1 MIWDRKSGIIQQR
14 THICKGWH
22 GMDETRLKHIMT
34 DEIYLFLPRK
44 NSGPNFLQELFLLW
58 CQLHSLNNWKRQYSH
73 VNRIIQRD
81 ACCEYCCFQLLCQ
94 SQIGMDFLVGLS
106 LNQRVYIRKAWNL
119 LFSLNFL
126 LDKLHKLQQKVV
138 RSKCVN
144 QKVLKI
150 CHSETKKMLIYKRFI
165 RDLGRQLA
173 ASNLHLD
180 LCRNSQLSKT
190 DQAGIWVVGIKFLG
204 EKCIQRKFLFL

>member
-14 THICKGWH
+14 THICKGWD

-58 CQLHSLNNWKRQYSH
+58 CQLSHLHSLNNWKRQYSH
-73 VNRIIQRD
+73 TNRIIQRD

-119 LFSLNFL
+119 LFSLNFFWTNCISCNK
-126 LDKLHKLQQKVV
+126 KL
-138 RSKCVN
+138 C
-144 QKVLKI
+144 
-150 CHSETKKMLIYKRFI
+150 
-165 RDLGRQLA
+165 
-173 ASNLHLD
+173 
-180 LCRNSQLSKT
+180 
-190 DQAGIWVVGIKFLG
+190 DQSV
-204 EKCIQRKFLFL
+204 

>member
-1 MIWDRKSGIIQQR
+1 
-14 THICKGWH
+14 
-22 GMDETRLKHIMT
+22 
-34 DEIYLFLPRK
+34 
-44 NSGPNFLQELFLLW
+44 
-58 CQLHSLNNWKRQYSH
+58 
-73 VNRIIQRD
+73 
-81 ACCEYCCFQLLCQ
+81 
-94 SQIGMDFLVGLS
+94 MDF
-106 LNQRVYIRKAWNL
+106 
-119 LFSLNFL
+119 FSWLEFESKSVHSKSMESAFQPQFF

-190 DQAGIWVVGIKFLG
+190 DQAGI
-204 EKCIQRKFLFL
+204 